1 MISRAGWCSLQLASA
16 CISRDT
22 DLLAEYAAHIITEF
36 DARDIR
42 EIWQKA
48 KATLQLSDIRW
59 MKQQLMILASDA
71 IAA

>member
-16 CISRDT
+16 CIARDA
-22 DLLAEYAAHIITEF
+22 DKLAEYAGHITAEF
-36 DARDIR
+36 DTRDIR

-48 KATLQLSDIRW
+48 KIVLQLSDIRW
-59 MKQQLMILASDA
+59 MKEQLMVLASDA